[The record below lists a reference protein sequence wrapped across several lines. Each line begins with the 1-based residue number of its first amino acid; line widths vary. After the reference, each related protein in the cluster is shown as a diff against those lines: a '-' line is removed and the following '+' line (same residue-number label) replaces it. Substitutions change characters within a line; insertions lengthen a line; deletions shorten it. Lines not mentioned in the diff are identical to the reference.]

1 VTKQS
6 RKQPMAT
13 ESTEKPSTVIPLLDR
28 GIQIKKPNYNY
39 HREEHEGH
47 EGLQMEQPGCGMWDV
62 EAANNSQNIYVCR
75 FSSFQVD
82 SHDINR
88 RCEERSDE
96 AIQKTANG
104 HGIHRKTFHRHPAT

>member
-1 VTKQS
+1 VNLTANNSQDVGCRMWDVEAANNS
-6 RKQPMAT
+6 QD
-13 ESTEKPSTVIPLLDR
+13 V
-28 GIQIKKPNYNY
+28 
-39 HREEHEGH
+39 
-47 EGLQMEQPGCGMWDV
+47 GCGMWDV